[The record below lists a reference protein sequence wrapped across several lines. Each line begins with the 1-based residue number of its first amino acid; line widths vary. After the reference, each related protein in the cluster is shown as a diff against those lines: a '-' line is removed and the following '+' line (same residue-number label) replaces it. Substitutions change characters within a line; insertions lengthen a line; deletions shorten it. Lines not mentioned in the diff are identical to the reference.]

1 MVFQVQVPVGE
12 HTERVEIKE
21 TVNCTCEVLIKKN
34 TPCKRIFYVYLNLL
48 NLWIFAFITGSV
60 FDKKVSIFHQNV
72 LISNKNIKLTK
83 RAILQS
89 TSTLTRMVVLPQKK
103 FPFTSEAIYARTSEW
118 FLLTTKKI
126 REYIKVPW
134 M

>member
-60 FDKKVSIFHQNV
+60 FDKKVSC
-72 LISNKNIKLTK
+72 
-83 RAILQS
+83 
-89 TSTLTRMVVLPQKK
+89 
-103 FPFTSEAIYARTSEW
+103 
-118 FLLTTKKI
+118 
-126 REYIKVPW
+126 
-134 M
+134 

>member
-48 NLWIFAFITGSV
+48 NL
-60 FDKKVSIFHQNV
+60 
-72 LISNKNIKLTK
+72 
-83 RAILQS
+83 
-89 TSTLTRMVVLPQKK
+89 
-103 FPFTSEAIYARTSEW
+103 
-118 FLLTTKKI
+118 
-126 REYIKVPW
+126 
-134 M
+134 